1 MLCWLLSYPIAVSFP
16 AVGAVDGDRGEA
28 FSINYSEE
36 GGGDSVEK
44 LVDTT
49 TNVVSFVK
57 GVEVKRL
64 RLLRDASFR

>member
-1 MLCWLLSYPIAVSFP
+1 MAVVAAVSNCCSFLLLVA
-16 AVGAVDGDRGEA
+16 AV
-28 FSINYSEE
+28 IEE
-36 GGGDSVEK
+36 RPFRLTTPEGWGGDSVEK

-64 RLLRDASFR
+64 RLLRDATIP

>member
-1 MLCWLLSYPIAVSFP
+1 LLSYPIAVSFTAV
-16 AVGAVDGDRGEA
+16 AVGGDRGEA